1 MPTQEKMQEIANNI
15 RLYLQEELD
24 NRDSLEEIEKDEILN
39 AINKIA
45 DLQDRAIK
53 YNTEHDLSGDAVY
66 FPSVER
72 KDREAYNDAIDL
84 LLDPEVFGNRPE
96 NIEEDLERR
105 YKTEDPSFK
114 RMVQMKEQISRA
126 KDKLYSFKIT
136 TDFND
141 TEAVMS
147 DRVGTALDRLYT
159 LCLKPHHLEREREA
173 AMEKMTDMGRTA
185 ARLAR
190 TFTDRIPELTEPQK
204 QTLEPDLLTLA
215 DFADGKETSSE
226 KVQQALSRIKDA
238 LPSHEA
244 MQPTF
249 LRNMKVT
256 DAKSVSE
263 FFTQVKDFVCTFA
276 QNRDMF
282 REYDAAKAEADRQAA
297 EAQARAQAQ
306 AAMPDMTQKDRAR
319 YIASTLNGLVA
330 FNHPDIDMVQAGKLA
345 NTFANLSAFGM
356 NQPNAKADFVPQGV
370 KALCEQYPELKAKY
384 DTGEL
389 PAAERV
395 TELLK
400 DCFEIEKR
408 NLNPENRKAMGEFN
422 PFTAEKIPYVGK
434 PAPKQAAKQA
444 EKQAQPRQMGH

>member
-1 MPTQEKMQEIANNI
+1 MPTEEKMQEISNYI

-24 NRDSLEEIEKDEILN
+24 NRDSLEEIEKDEILD
-39 AINKIA
+39 AISKMI
-45 DLQDRAIK
+45 DLQDRASK
-53 YNTEHDLSGDAVY
+53 YNSAHALSGDSVY
-66 FPSVER
+66 FPSVSQA
-72 KDREAYNDAIDL
+72 DGEAYNDAIDR
-84 LLDPEVFGNRPE
+84 LLDPEVFGSRPE

-105 YKTEDPSFK
+105 YKSETPEFKQMVKMTEQV
-114 RMVQMKEQISRA
+114 RRG
-126 KDKLYSFKIT
+126 KDKLYSFKIAT
-136 TDFND
+136 KFND
-141 TEAVMS
+141 TDAVMA

-173 AMEKMTDMGRTA
+173 AIEKMSAMGRTA
-185 ARLAR
+185 AHLAR
-190 TFTDRIPELTEPQK
+190 TFTDRIPELTEQQK

-215 DFADGKETSSE
+215 DFADGKEANNE

-276 QNRDMF
+276 QSRDMF

-297 EAQARAQAQ
+297 EAEAQ
-306 AAMPDMTQKDRAR
+306 AAMPDITPKDRAR

-330 FNHPDIDMVQAGKLA
+330 FNHPDIDMLRAGTLA
-345 NTFANLSAFGM
+345 NTFANLSAFSM

-370 KALCEQYPELKAKY
+370 KVLCEQYPALKAKY
-384 DTGEL
+384 DTGEQ

-400 DCFEIEKR
+400 DCFEIEKG
-408 NLNPENRKAMGEFN
+408 NLSPENRKAMGEFN
-422 PFTAEKIPYVGK
+422 PFTATKIPYVGK
-434 PAPKQAAKQA
+434 PAPKQAEKQA